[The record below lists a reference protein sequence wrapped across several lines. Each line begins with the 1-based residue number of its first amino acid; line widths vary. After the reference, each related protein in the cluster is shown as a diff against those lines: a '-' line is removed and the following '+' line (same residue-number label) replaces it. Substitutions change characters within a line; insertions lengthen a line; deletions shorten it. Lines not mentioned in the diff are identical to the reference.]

1 MSSRLALAVAL
12 TAAVSS
18 ALAAPLQFVVVDQS
32 SEALISKAQ
41 AEAVWTGLL
50 PTERL
55 AKLYKPSQWGFA
67 SAVEGGFTSSGICVV
82 TARAMMLP
90 IWRGTMQYPPSR
102 KSTAFDARPSL
113 SQGQCTELAT
123 AKLKQAIESVLS
135 GLIKD

>member
-1 MSSRLALAVAL
+1 MRLALALAVAL
-12 TAAVSS
+12 TAATS
-18 ALAAPLQFVVVDQS
+18 AVLAAPPKFVVVDQS

-41 AEAVWTGLL
+41 AETVWASLL

-67 SAVEGGFTSSGICVV
+67 SAVEGGFTPSGACVV

-90 IWRGTMQYPPSR
+90 IWRGKMQYPPSR
-102 KSTAFDARPSL
+102 KSTAFDSRPNL
-113 SQGQCTELAT
+113 SPAQCTELAT
-123 AKLKQAIESVLS
+123 ARLKEAIESMLS

>member
-1 MSSRLALAVAL
+1 MSRRLALAVAL

-41 AEAVWTGLL
+41 AESVWAGLL

-67 SAVEGGFTSSGICVV
+67 SAVEGGFTSSGVCVV

-90 IWRGTMQYPPSR
+90 IWRGKMQYPPSR
-102 KSTAFDARPSL
+102 KSTAFDAKPNL
-113 SQGQCTELAT
+113 SQAQCTELAT
-123 AKLKQAIESVLS
+123 AKLKEAIESVLS